1 MAHQSC
7 MIRHF
12 QHFAEIEREEIDL
25 LAKLEKSPERI
36 APGSL
41 LWQEG
46 GRVEVMAVL
55 SKGWA
60 FSCYTLEDGSRMI
73 LDVFLP
79 GDVIGMHEYAS
90 RTHQASVETI
100 TECTLC
106 RFPHRHLDDI
116 FELSPRLT
124 RIFFTIAATQQ
135 SMLVERMV
143 NLGRRDAQSKL
154 SHFIC
159 EMYSRLS
166 KTNPDMRP
174 DFNLPLSQQMIADT
188 MGLTP
193 VHVSRVF
200 SQLREQALVCRDRH
214 RVFIPDIERLSD
226 FADFNHHYLRL

>member
-1 MAHQSC
+1 MGHQSC

-12 QHFAEIEREEIDL
+12 QHFAELDQDEIDL
-25 LAKLEKSPERI
+25 LMKLEKSPEQL

-46 GRVEVMAVL
+46 SGVEVMAVL

-73 LDVFLP
+73 LDIFLP
-79 GDVIGMHEYAS
+79 GDVIGMREYAS
-90 RTHQASVETI
+90 RTHQASVEAI

-116 FELSPRLT
+116 FERSSRLT

-166 KTNPDMRP
+166 KTNPDMSP
-174 DFNLPLSQQMIADT
+174 EFSLPLSQQMIADT

-200 SQLREQALVCRDRH
+200 SQLREKALVHRDRH
-214 RVFIPDIERLSD
+214 RVSIPSVEKLSD
-226 FADFNHHYLRL
+226 FADFNTNYLRL